1 MMYRGGEKMAIDNM
15 RMLKFETMIKK
26 INKDLDIYGLNRSA
40 TGNNLPLKLVFNYS
54 KLNEFGKKIIKITS
68 FNLASNY
75 NIEKWEKKYSII
87 HEDNHVEAARDF
99 IALNEKGE
107 ALRFIFWALMI
118 LTVDD
123 NDRDEKLTLICDFIK
138 MLDITDEEVSDLIN
152 VIKMIYKKTDIQ
164 LNSVDVNMYF
174 GTLIYNYK

>member
-1 MMYRGGEKMAIDNM
+1 MG
-15 RMLKFETMIKK
+15 
-26 INKDLDIYGLNRSA
+26 
-40 TGNNLPLKLVFNYS
+40 
-54 KLNEFGKKIIKITS
+54 
-68 FNLASNY
+68 
-75 NIEKWEKKYSII
+75 KKYSII